1 MRARKE
7 AADAQM
13 TALIEAEEAKK
24 ASRDQC
30 RVLHSSCTQLDP
42 YRAALS
48 QWRRAAFQVLQAEDT
63 GAALK

>member
-42 YRAALS
+42 YRAAPPNGVEQHFKS
-48 QWRRAAFQVLQAEDT
+48 FRPRTQA
-63 GAALK
+63 LL